1 MTEASEQEILDF
13 VRDEIVSISQSKFAF
28 IGFMNEDESVQTTYA
43 WSKEVMRQC
52 AIVEAPSQ
60 FIVAE
65 AGLWGEAVRQRK
77 PIIINDYAAPH
88 PQKKGY
94 PKGHVPI
101 KRFLCIPVFDG
112 KRIAVVAAVANKEKD
127 YELSDVRAIT
137 SMMNDTWRLI
147 RRKRAEESLQQAH
160 NELEQRVKERTSELD
175 ETNEQLRQKI
185 EELMHSEEE
194 LRNSQMLLREKE
206 NGLLEAQR
214 IAHLGNWDWDIV
226 ENKLWWSDEVYR
238 IFGAKPQ
245 QFGATYDA
253 FLSYVHP
260 DDRES
265 VKQAVNKSLA
275 DPTKH
280 YDIEHRVVRPD
291 GSQRIVY
298 ERGKVNFDKDGKA
311 VRMIGT
317 VNDITERR
325 KAEQEAHQ
333 LREEYVHIA
342 RVAAMGELTASLAH
356 ELKQPLAAIRSNAQA
371 AQRFLAN
378 EKPDFDELRE
388 ILLDIIKDN
397 RRADDVI
404 GRLRTLMRKSE
415 LQITELNINNVIREI
430 IPLTNSYEIMRN
442 ISLEFDLDEKILP
455 IAGDRVQLQQ
465 VILNLVLNAS
475 EALINVGTDFRKVVV
490 RTTQKDPQYVTVAI
504 KDRGPGIDEQILERL
519 FEPFYTT
526 KQEGLGMGLAISRSI
541 IDVLGGNL
549 WAENNPDRG
558 ATFYFTVPVFKG
570 GSK

>member
-1 MTEASEQEILDF
+1 MPVIYAGQ
-13 VRDEIVSISQSKFAF
+13 V
-28 IGFMNEDESVQTTYA
+28 IGLLE
-43 WSKEVMRQC
+43 
-52 AIVEAPSQ
+52 
-60 FIVAE
+60 
-65 AGLWGEAVRQRK
+65 
-77 PIIINDYAAPH
+77 
-88 PQKKGY
+88 
-94 PKGHVPI
+94 
-101 KRFLCIPVFDG
+101 
-112 KRIAVVAAVANKEKD
+112 VANKSTDYSHKD
-127 YELSDVRAIT
+127 QEFLETIAGKIAPILDARLQRDREERERKQTEEALRRAR
-137 SMMNDTWRLI
+137 NG
-147 RRKRAEESLQQAH
+147 
-160 NELEQRVKERTSELD
+160 LEQRVKERTSELD
-175 ETNEQLRQKI
+175 EANEQLRQKI

-194 LRNSQMLLREKE
+194 LRNSQILLREKE
-206 NGLLEAQR
+206 NVLLEAQR
-214 IAHLGNWDWDIV
+214 IAHLGNWDWDIA

-238 IFGAKPQ
+238 IFGVEPQ

-260 DDRES
+260 DDRKL
-265 VKQAVNKSLA
+265 VKQAANKTLR
-275 DPTKH
+275 DPTEH
-280 YDIEHRVVRPD
+280 YSIEHRVVQPD
-291 GSQRIVY
+291 GSQRIVH
-298 ERGKVNFDKDGKA
+298 ERGEVTFDEDGKA

-325 KAEQEAHQ
+325 KAEQEAQ
-333 LREEYVHIA
+333 RLREEYVHIA

-371 AQRFLAN
+371 AQRFLAK

-415 LQITELNINNVIREI
+415 LQITELNINDVIREI
-430 IPLTNSYEIMRN
+430 IPLINSYEVMRN
-442 ISLEFDLDEKILP
+442 VSLAFELDEKILP

-475 EALINVGTDFRKVVV
+475 EALMNMGKDFRKIVL
-490 RTTQKDPQYVTVAI
+490 RTIQKDPQYVTVAI
-504 KDRGPGIDEQILERL
+504 KDSGPGIDERILERL

-526 KQEGLGMGLAISRSI
+526 KQEGLGMGLSISRSI

-558 ATFYFTVPVFKG
+558 ATFYFTIPVFKG

>member
-1 MTEASEQEILDF
+1 
-13 VRDEIVSISQSKFAF
+13 
-28 IGFMNEDESVQTTYA
+28 
-43 WSKEVMRQC
+43 
-52 AIVEAPSQ
+52 
-60 FIVAE
+60 
-65 AGLWGEAVRQRK
+65 
-77 PIIINDYAAPH
+77 
-88 PQKKGY
+88 
-94 PKGHVPI
+94 
-101 KRFLCIPVFDG
+101 
-112 KRIAVVAAVANKEKD
+112 
-127 YELSDVRAIT
+127 
-137 SMMNDTWRLI
+137 
-147 RRKRAEESLQQAH
+147 
-160 NELEQRVKERTSELD
+160 
-175 ETNEQLRQKI
+175 
-185 EELMHSEEE
+185 
-194 LRNSQMLLREKE
+194 
-206 NGLLEAQR
+206 
-214 IAHLGNWDWDIV
+214 
-226 ENKLWWSDEVYR
+226 
-238 IFGAKPQ
+238 
-245 QFGATYDA
+245 
-253 FLSYVHP
+253 
-260 DDRES
+260 
-265 VKQAVNKSLA
+265 
-275 DPTKH
+275 
-280 YDIEHRVVRPD
+280 
-291 GSQRIVY
+291 
-298 ERGKVNFDKDGKA
+298 
-311 VRMIGT
+311 
-317 VNDITERR
+317 
-325 KAEQEAHQ
+325 
-333 LREEYVHIA
+333 
-342 RVAAMGELTASLAH
+342 MGELTASLAH

-404 GRLRTLMRKSE
+404 GRLRTLMRKTE

-442 ISLEFDLDEKILP
+442 ISLEFELDEKILP
-455 IAGDRVQLQQ
+455 IIAGDRVQLQQ